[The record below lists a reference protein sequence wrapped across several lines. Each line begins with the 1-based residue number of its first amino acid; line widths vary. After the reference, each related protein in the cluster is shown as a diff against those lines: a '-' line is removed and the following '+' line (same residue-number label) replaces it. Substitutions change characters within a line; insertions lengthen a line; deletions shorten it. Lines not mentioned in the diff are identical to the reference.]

1 MSTRNPEPV
10 MGDVKRRTGERME
23 HVMERLRRDLAGIRT
38 GRASL
43 SLLDGIHVDYYGTPT
58 PLKQVA
64 SLSVPESRLITI
76 QPWEPTQIPEIEKAI
91 QAANLGLQPSN
102 DGKIIRLSVPPLTEE
117 RRKEYVKLSKK
128 MGEEAKVSVRN
139 VRRDVNEELKKAHKE
154 GSLSEDAQRAAQEEV
169 QRLTD
174 QHIGRVDEVLAK
186 KETEILEV

>member
-1 MSTRNPEPV
+1 MSTRNPEPA

-23 HVMERLRRDLAGIRT
+23 HVMDRLRRDLAGIRT

-76 QPWEPTQIPEIEKAI
+76 QPWEATQIPEIEKAI

-154 GSLSEDAQRAAQEEV
+154 GGLSEDAQRAAQEEV

-174 QHIGRVDEVLAK
+174 QYIGRVDEVLAK

>member
-1 MSTRNPEPV
+1 M
-10 MGDVKRRTGERME
+10 DVKHKAGERME

-43 SLLDGIHVDYYGTPT
+43 SLLDGIHVDYYGTST

-174 QHIGRVDEVLAK
+174 QYIGRVDEVLAK

>member
-154 GSLSEDAQRAAQEEV
+154 GGLSEDAQRAAQEEV

-174 QHIGRVDEVLAK
+174 QYIGRVDEVLAK